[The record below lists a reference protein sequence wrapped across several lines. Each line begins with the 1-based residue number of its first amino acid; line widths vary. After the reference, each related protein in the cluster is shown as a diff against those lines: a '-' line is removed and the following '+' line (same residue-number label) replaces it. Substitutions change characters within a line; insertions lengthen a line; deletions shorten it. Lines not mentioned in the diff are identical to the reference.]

1 MLLKFIF
8 HKWKSRV
15 RSENITEKRKS
26 AIIVD
31 MEKIFNRKL
40 SYKYFQTKSPKR
52 SRNREGKWFYQ
63 VEISL
68 TFTQLTFFRSG
79 RGNLYPKKKGIRSC
93 SYRVSNVSSLSK
105 QWISEKETGKF
116 QASNRRL
123 PLSIISARRN
133 WIRKVFFPKKR
144 KKYRGETWE
153 KAPPTFDA
161 FGNDQREGGEKKVR
175 EITMKWTRN

>member
-8 HKWKSRV
+8 HQWKSRV

-52 SRNREGKWFYQ
+52 SRNREGKRFYQ

-68 TFTQLTFFRSG
+68 TFTQLTFFRWK
-79 RGNLYPKKKGIRSC
+79 RKF
-93 SYRVSNVSSLSK
+93 
-105 QWISEKETGKF
+105 ISEKKRDPILLLSRFQRFLIVETMNIREGDGKIPGF
-116 QASNRRL
+116 ESSSAVIDYLCTKELDSKSLFSKEAKEISGRNVRKSAADFRCVWER
-123 PLSIISARRN
+123 SARR
-133 WIRKVFFPKKR
+133 
-144 KKYRGETWE
+144 RGEKSE
-153 KAPPTFDA
+153 
-161 FGNDQREGGEKKVR
+161 
-175 EITMKWTRN
+175 RNNNEMNA